1 MSQTS
6 RIKNVFRGVTVAV
19 ATVAFGVFASPAGAT
34 SGAHFFSSL
43 GSVNNGGALVV
54 SFDEAGVG
62 QQLVNYTLHVDTAS
76 ATYACING
84 GGNHPKAAN
93 KETHSSSLTAQ
104 ASFNPTNG
112 RVKASIST
120 GPVSAGSFSC
130 PGGQRLVLASVSY
143 SGITLTDTTNNVTTT
158 VADTSRTFFDV

>member
-1 MSQTS
+1 M
-6 RIKNVFRGVTVAV
+6 
-19 ATVAFGVFASPAGAT
+19 
-34 SGAHFFSSL
+34 
-43 GSVNNGGALVV
+43 

-158 VADTSRTFFDV
+158 VADTSRTFFDI

>member
-1 MSQTS
+1 MRKHKRFSKVVQA
-6 RIKNVFRGVTVAV
+6 GTVVLAAITFAV
-19 ATVAFGVFASPAGAT
+19 VASSAGAT
-34 SGAHFFSSL
+34 SGAHFFKSS
-43 GSVNNGGALVV
+43 GSVDNNGALVV

-62 QQLVNYTLHVDTAS
+62 QQQVNYTLQVTTAS

-93 KETHSSSLTAQ
+93 KETHSSSLTAD
-104 ASFNPTNG
+104 ATFNPTNG
-112 RVKASIST
+112 RVKASIAT
-120 GPVSAGSFSC
+120 GPVSAGTFSC

-158 VADTSRTFFDV
+158 IADTSTTFFNI